1 MNDKKIINKKLGELY
16 QTFIQKN
23 YCKVYNEFFD
33 FNIKLGEFRENI
45 NILLRK
51 LAEILILKYLTFK
64 VAFCPC
70 ILAKITFFQK
80 FWIFFLKT
88 LAKFVCM

>member
-51 LAEILILKYLTFK
+51 LAEILILKLKEQKHLVQFKQKIKSILKICIKGLIIQRYYLRR
-64 VAFCPC
+64 
-70 ILAKITFFQK
+70 
-80 FWIFFLKT
+80 
-88 LAKFVCM
+88 